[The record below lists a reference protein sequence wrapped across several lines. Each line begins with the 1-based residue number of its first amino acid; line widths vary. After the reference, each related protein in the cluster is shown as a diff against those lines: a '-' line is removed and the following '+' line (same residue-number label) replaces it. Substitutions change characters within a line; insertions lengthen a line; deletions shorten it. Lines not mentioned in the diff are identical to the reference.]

1 MQGVALNDSYD
12 KKRWTIL
19 NVAQEYQIQRFPTDT
34 GYLTF
39 IFSPT
44 MLIVS
49 HRFRLMEEC
58 MYGLSLIRLGMFIA
72 LAIIASTAIGLFTY
86 MVVTVLAE

>member
-1 MQGVALNDSYD
+1 MQGLPLMPVTVKKMDNIKRSTGISGLAL
-12 KKRWTIL
+12 
-19 NVAQEYQIQRFPTDT
+19 PTDN

>member
-1 MQGVALNDSYD
+1 MDDIKRSTGISGLALPHAN
-12 KKRWTIL
+12 
-19 NVAQEYQIQRFPTDT
+19 

-49 HRFRLMEEC
+49 YRFRLMEEC

-86 MVVTVLAE
+86 MVVTFLAE

>member
-1 MQGVALNDSYD
+1 
-12 KKRWTIL
+12 
-19 NVAQEYQIQRFPTDT
+19 
-34 GYLTF
+34 
-39 IFSPT
+39 

-49 HRFRLMEEC
+49 HRFRLMEEF
-58 MYGLSLIRLGMFIA
+58 MYGLSLLRLGLFIA

>member
-1 MQGVALNDSYD
+1 
-12 KKRWTIL
+12 
-19 NVAQEYQIQRFPTDT
+19 
-34 GYLTF
+34 
-39 IFSPT
+39 

-49 HRFRLMEEC
+49 YRFRLMEEC
-58 MYGLSLIRLGMFIA
+58 MYGISLLRLGMFIA